1 MASGGGNFGGFVPAS
16 YAAFTSAAGRDLP
29 GMSMDFECCLRIS
42 YDSRGLDQY
51 IFTSSNTVCA
61 IWLYVQYK
69 VCDLTGDVIDLSCCG
84 SGRQEMAADAVK
96 AKWILSQASRPATA
110 MMLITVW
117 HLRQGKPEKQLII
130 PSRTNIMDLDRE
142 SRNSWELF
150 SSLKACN
157 SLFGMKRVV

>member
-1 MASGGGNFGGFVPAS
+1 MALSVRCSGSIVPAD
-16 YAAFTSAAGRDLP
+16 YAVFPSAAAREVSCV
-29 GMSMDFECCLRIS
+29 SMAFKRCLRIP
-42 YDSRGLDQY
+42 YDSRDIDKY
-51 IFTSSNTVCA
+51 IRPSSNTVCA

-84 SGRQEMAADAVK
+84 SGRQEMAANAVK

-130 PSRTNIMDLDRE
+130 PSRTNIMDSDRE
-142 SRNSWELF
+142 SGNSWELF

>member
-1 MASGGGNFGGFVPAS
+1 MALSVRCSGSIVPAG
-16 YAAFTSAAGRDLP
+16 YAVFPSAVAREISCVSMAFKR
-29 GMSMDFECCLRIS
+29 CLRIS

-96 AKWILSQASRPATA
+96 AK
-110 MMLITVW
+110 
-117 HLRQGKPEKQLII
+117 
-130 PSRTNIMDLDRE
+130 
-142 SRNSWELF
+142 
-150 SSLKACN
+150 
-157 SLFGMKRVV
+157 